1 MLLFEM
7 FMCQTCKHHW
17 CSVGCSSGTLLLVS
31 LSLFIKKKK
40 LKKIKVKYSRKTS
53 DIGKFQGPL
62 PLAFVGGNFYSKC
75 MVAIVQ
81 LFKNVASLIFQ
92 VESMHVEIC
101 FLLIKQH
108 THTNFSNIYREKK
121 KKKFTFAQFGKKFL
135 QY

>member
-1 MLLFEM
+1 MLLFGM

-17 CSVGCSSGTLLLVS
+17 CSVGCSSGTLLLVT
-31 LSLFIKKKK
+31 LSLFIKKKIIK
-40 LKKIKVKYSRKTS
+40 KFKKIKVKYSRKTS

-81 LFKNVASLIFQ
+81 LFKNVASLISQ

-121 KKKFTFAQFGKKFL
+121 KKVYHCTVW
-135 QY
+135 